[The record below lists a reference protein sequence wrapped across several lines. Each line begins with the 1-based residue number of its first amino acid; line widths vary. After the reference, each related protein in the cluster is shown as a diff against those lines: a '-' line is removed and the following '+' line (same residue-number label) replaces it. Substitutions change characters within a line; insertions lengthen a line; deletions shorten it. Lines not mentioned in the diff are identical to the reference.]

1 MELQQKAQGGASSG
15 TSAFLQARFPADK
28 VPAAGE
34 LLCDYLI
41 IARGAENRI
50 WLKDSAHPGLRLARH
65 WILDLGL
72 AVLPGAL
79 GPQCSLSP
87 FWALSGLALTGGGGG
102 GFVRPAIR
110 VFHVLSPN

>member
-1 MELQQKAQGGASSG
+1 M
-15 TSAFLQARFPADK
+15 
-28 VPAAGE
+28 
-34 LLCDYLI
+34 
-41 IARGAENRI
+41 
-50 WLKDSAHPGLRLARH
+50 
-65 WILDLGL
+65 DLGL